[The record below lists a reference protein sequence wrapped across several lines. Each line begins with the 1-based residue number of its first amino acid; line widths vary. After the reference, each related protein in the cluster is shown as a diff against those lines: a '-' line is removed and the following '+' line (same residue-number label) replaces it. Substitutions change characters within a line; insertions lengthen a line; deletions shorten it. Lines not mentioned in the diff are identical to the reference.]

1 MTTPR
6 RARYMVLPLLIAAVL
21 ALGAVA
27 EPAKSDGKD
36 DVVLSAMRAE
46 LERSKSQL
54 KMDQVAAPY
63 YVEYRIFDVDEYGAE
78 ASFGALRGDVRT
90 RFRFLR
96 VVVRIWRL
104 QAGQLFRPRRG
115 HARFHAGR

>member
-1 MTTPR
+1 
-6 RARYMVLPLLIAAVL
+6 VLPLLIAAVL

-27 EPAKSDGKD
+27 QPAKSDGKD

-96 VVVRIWRL
+96 VVVRIGDYK
-104 QAGQLFRPRRG
+104 QDSYSGPGRR
-115 HARFHAGR
+115 HARLHAGR